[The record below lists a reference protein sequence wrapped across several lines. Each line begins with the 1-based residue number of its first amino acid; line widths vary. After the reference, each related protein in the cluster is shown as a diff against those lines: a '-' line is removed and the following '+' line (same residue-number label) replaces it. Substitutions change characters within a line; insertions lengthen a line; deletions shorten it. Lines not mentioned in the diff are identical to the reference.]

1 MSYLGSNRTI
11 DLILTNKDKKLIT
24 SQSTSSVDTHG
35 FNNSKQIGT
44 VIAIV

>member
-1 MSYLGSNRTI
+1 MSYLGSNRTM
-11 DLILTNKDKKLIT
+11 DLMSTNNDKTLTT